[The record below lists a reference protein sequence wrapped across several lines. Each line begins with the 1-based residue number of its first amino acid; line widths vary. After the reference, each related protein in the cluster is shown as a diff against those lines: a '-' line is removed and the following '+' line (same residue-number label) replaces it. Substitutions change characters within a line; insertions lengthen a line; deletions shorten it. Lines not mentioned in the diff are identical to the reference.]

1 MLLTASR
8 SAVFYGHQVRKV
20 EKGMGA
26 PRLEYALSLYSVLSG
41 NQKPLEFIINHGKT
55 VPRKSYREE
64 KIQDQFVSSQ
74 FGQRLIPLVLE
85 FPTVKFLDPI
95 FWI

>member
-1 MLLTASR
+1 MT
-8 SAVFYGHQVRKV
+8 RKV
-20 EKGMGA
+20 GKGMGA

-41 NQKPLEFIINHGKT
+41 NQKLCKT
-55 VPRKSYREE
+55 LQRKSYREE
-64 KIQDQFVSSQ
+64 KIQDQFVLSQ
-74 FGQRLIPLVLE
+74 FGQRLIPLVPLLE